1 MLYLLLAILAVVV
14 AFNAYASGV
23 ALRSRLSDR
32 RQKGAQLL
40 LIWLVPV
47 LGAFLTTQALK
58 GSARGSWF
66 GRGGAAME
74 PEQAWLYSGHGDDCP
89 PGDPGCGE

>member
-1 MLYLLLAILAVVV
+1 MFYLLSSIVAVVV
-14 AFNAYASGV
+14 AFNVYASWV
-23 ALRSRLSDR
+23 ALRSQLSNR
-32 RQKGAQLL
+32 GQKKAQLL

-58 GSARGSWF
+58 GPSRRPRF
-66 GRGGAAME
+66 GRGSAAME
-74 PEQAWLYSGHGDDCP
+74 PEQAWLYSGRGDDCP